1 MTALLA
7 FQEGHQRDD
16 VAVLV
21 LQADPQSGAASIAGR
36 ASDAHDSAEDA
47 GSSPAAA

>member
-1 MTALLA
+1 
-7 FQEGHQRDD
+7 

-21 LQADPQSGAASIAGR
+21 LQADPHAGAASIAGR
-36 ASDAHDSAEDA
+36 ATDAQDSAEDA